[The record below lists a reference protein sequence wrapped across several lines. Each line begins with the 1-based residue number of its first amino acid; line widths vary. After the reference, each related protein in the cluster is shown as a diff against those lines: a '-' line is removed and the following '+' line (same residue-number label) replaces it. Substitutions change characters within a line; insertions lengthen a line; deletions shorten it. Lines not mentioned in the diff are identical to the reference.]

1 MACSAPA
8 DGTRVWELELDNGG
22 DDDDDDDGGGVG
34 VVRGG
39 GGDGRPRRSR
49 VEEELVVSNAV
60 LLAMVRCLK
69 RRRSPAVP
77 REGID
82 RDDDGDDDV
91 DIAGLWGRILDRDG
105 DSVTERRVDPR
116 GVVAPAAAAV
126 HGDGVHPRRGG
137 PRSAAWGASRIIDGQ
152 AHVVAI
158 LPIVAAGP
166 GRTLRMEALPP
177 DDDVPLLP
185 RDVLIVPGSFNP
197 PHAGHVGLA
206 NAAVSA
212 LRRLRRGERDE
223 GRGDDSFAA
232 VHPCSAPSLSS
243 SASSPVPTSSMSSIL
258 RSMWD
263 AVDGHMEG
271 QYDPAVLFEMS
282 VTNADKPP
290 LDPMEV
296 ERRVN
301 LFASLSLSLSPSEMP
316 KDWAVILTNAPMFS
330 QKTEILD
337 GLVENDDDLPG
348 DGGPP
353 SRSGNGNTARGR
365 RRRRMSFVIGTDT
378 MVRIIDPKY
387 YGNSREGMVSAL
399 LRMKERGVHFI
410 VGGRLEQGSKNW

>member
-1 MACSAPA
+1 M
-8 DGTRVWELELDNGG
+8 
-22 DDDDDDDGGGVG
+22 
-34 VVRGG
+34 
-39 GGDGRPRRSR
+39 
-49 VEEELVVSNAV
+49 VVSNAV
-60 LLAMVRCLK
+60 LLAMVRCRE
-69 RRRSPAVP
+69 RRRSRAVP
-77 REGID
+77 REQGID
-82 RDDDGDDDV
+82 HDGDGVDDV

-105 DSVTERRVDPR
+105 DFVTERRVDPR
-116 GVVAPAAAAV
+116 GVVAPAAAV
-126 HGDGVHPRRGG
+126 HGDGVYPRRGG
-137 PRSAAWGASRIIDGQ
+137 ARSAAWGASQIIDGQ
-152 AHVVAI
+152 AQIVAI
-158 LPIVAAGP
+158 LPIVESGP

-177 DDDVPLLP
+177 DDDVHLP

-206 NAAVSA
+206 NAAVYA
-212 LRRLRRGERDE
+212 LRRLRMGERDE
-223 GRGDDSFAA
+223 GCGGDSFAA
-232 VHPCSAPSLSS
+232 GHPCRAPPSSSS
-243 SASSPVPTSSMSSIL
+243 SASAPVPTSSMSSSIL

-263 AVDGHMEG
+263 AVDGHMED

-296 ERRVN
+296 ERRVD

-316 KDWAVILTNAPMFS
+316 KDWAVILTNAPLFS

-348 DGGPP
+348 DGGPS

>member
-1 MACSAPA
+1 MACSAPG
-8 DGTRVWELELDNGG
+8 DGTRVWELELDNG
-22 DDDDDDDGGGVG
+22 DDDDDGGGGG

-39 GGDGRPRRSR
+39 GGDGKPRRSR
-49 VEEELVVSNAV
+49 VEEEMVVSNAV
-60 LLAMVRCLK
+60 LLAMVRCRE
-69 RRRSPAVP
+69 RRRSRAVP
-77 REGID
+77 REQGID
-82 RDDDGDDDV
+82 HDGDGVDDV

-105 DSVTERRVDPR
+105 DFVTKRRVDPR
-116 GVVAPAAAAV
+116 GVVAPAAAV
-126 HGDGVHPRRGG
+126 HGDGVYPRRGG

-152 AHVVAI
+152 AQVVSI
-158 LPIVAAGP
+158 LPIVASGP

-177 DDDVPLLP
+177 DDDVHLP

-212 LRRLRRGERDE
+212 LRRLRMGERDE
-223 GRGDDSFAA
+223 GGGGDSFAVA
-232 VHPCSAPSLSS
+232 HPCRAPPSSS
-243 SASSPVPTSSMSSIL
+243 SASPPVPTSSTSSIL

-263 AVDGHMEG
+263 AVDGHTED

-296 ERRVN
+296 ERRVD

-316 KDWAVILTNAPMFS
+316 KDWAVILTNAPLFS

-337 GLVENDDDLPG
+337 GLVENDYDLPG
-348 DGGPP
+348 DGGPS

-387 YGNSREGMVSAL
+387 YGNSREGLVSAL

>member
-1 MACSAPA
+1 M
-8 DGTRVWELELDNGG
+8 
-22 DDDDDDDGGGVG
+22 
-34 VVRGG
+34 
-39 GGDGRPRRSR
+39 
-49 VEEELVVSNAV
+49 VVSNAV
-60 LLAMVRCLK
+60 LLAMVRCRE
-69 RRRSPAVP
+69 RRRSRAVT
-77 REGID
+77 REQGID
-82 RDDDGDDDV
+82 HDGDGDDDV

-105 DSVTERRVDPR
+105 DFVTERRVDPR
-116 GVVAPAAAAV
+116 GVVAPAAAV
-126 HGDGVHPRRGG
+126 YPRRGG

-152 AHVVAI
+152 AQVVSI
-158 LPIVAAGP
+158 LPIVASGP

-177 DDDVPLLP
+177 DDDVHLP

-206 NAAVSA
+206 NAAASA
-212 LRRLRRGERDE
+212 LRRLRRMERD
-223 GRGDDSFAA
+223 GGGDDSFAA
-232 VHPCSAPSLSS
+232 GHPSCAPSSP
-243 SASSPVPTSSMSSIL
+243 SASPPVPTSSVSSIL

-290 LDPMEV
+290 LDPMEL
-296 ERRVN
+296 ERRVD

-316 KDWAVILTNAPMFS
+316 KDWAVILTNAPLFS

-348 DGGPP
+348 DGGPS
-353 SRSGNGNTARGR
+353 SRSGNGNTATGR
-365 RRRRMSFVIGTDT
+365 RRRRMSFVLGTDT

-387 YGNSREGMVSAL
+387 YGNSREGMISAL

-410 VGGRLEQGSKNW
+410 VGGRLEQGVKNW